1 MTMGP
6 APIIIIFLM
15 SVRLLELVALSQ
27 ARKTGDSSASA
38 MARIEPPR
46 MGRVTFL
53 RLAWVV
59 TRALAGTPSVFAR
72 AAADAIFLLQFKLE
86 EVVVGKGKKSADT
99 NLLGSAWLEKYESG
113 GGIRHTL
120 SLRDVKRVQ

>member
-86 EVVVGKGKKSADT
+86 EVVVGKGKNPPTQICWGVRGLKNMKAAAEFD
-99 NLLGSAWLEKYESG
+99 
-113 GGIRHTL
+113 TL
-120 SLRDVKRVQ
+120 SLYGM